1 MQNVNTQPILTLKK
15 QSHSKQVIRIDS
27 KKEIHM
33 KTLQKFS
40 GFAALYLA
48 AAYLIGMV
56 LFLVVLDYPSM
67 TDPAQK
73 VALLVEMQMAIFSTN
88 LLMYVFF
95 GVFLIILS
103 LALYDR
109 LKSGAPATMQVATA
123 IGMIWAGS
131 LIASG
136 MVSNAGIEPVV
147 ALYAKDPAQAAL
159 TWQGIESVASGLGN
173 GNGEILGGLWTLL
186 VSLTALRAGGL
197 PKGLNILG
205 MLVGAVGII
214 SIFPGLSDLTG
225 VFGLSQMIWFIWLGI
240 VLLRSNPGK
249 IG

>member
-1 MQNVNTQPILTLKK
+1 
-15 QSHSKQVIRIDS
+15 
-27 KKEIHM
+27 M
-33 KTLQKFS
+33 KTLQKFG

-48 AAYLIGMV
+48 IAYLIGIV
-56 LFLVVLDYPSM
+56 LFLVVLDYPSI

-73 VALLVEMQMAIFSTN
+73 VALLIEKQMVIFSTN

-95 GVFLIILS
+95 GVFLIVLS

-109 LKSGAPATMQVATA
+109 LKSGAPAIMQVATV
-123 IGMIWAGS
+123 IGIIWAGS

-136 MVSNAGIEPVV
+136 MVSNAGIAPVV

-159 TWQGIESVASGLGN
+159 TWQVIESVASGLGN

-186 VSLTALRAGGL
+186 VSLAALRTGGL

-205 MLVGAVGII
+205 LLVGAVGII
-214 SIFPGLSDLTG
+214 TILPGLTDLVG
-225 VFGLSQMIWFIWLGI
+225 VFGVSHLIWFVWLGI

-249 IG
+249 TA